1 LIVVVVLFLPEGI
14 MGSLE
19 RLFRRKPKAPA
30 SARPQTVMEGA
41 Q

>member
-1 LIVVVVLFLPEGI
+1 VVVLFLPEGI

-19 RLFRRKPKAPA
+19 RLFRRKPKAPT
-30 SARPQTVMEGA
+30 SARPQTAMEGA